1 MQQPPNCLNRQT
13 EARYKM
19 SRETAAKIQ
28 DFARKNEKTLGYEN
42 ALKIAREFY
51 EKKEK
56 ESKRKKEKEGKGG
69 DSPPLFHAVGMKP
82 EINLGLASK
91 IDSFYSEST
100 QKGIR
105 SQSQIIL
112 NAIKNFD
119 SVTTLELEESTG
131 IKHTNIL
138 KIVNTLYKEN
148 KIELAGRK
156 LNRQS
161 GKLNVAYKVKGN

>member
-1 MQQPPNCLNRQT
+1 M
-13 EARYKM
+13 RYKM
-19 SRETAAKIQ
+19 SRETTAKIQ

-42 ALKIAREFY
+42 ALKIAKDFY

-56 ESKRKKEKEGKGG
+56 EKKKGKEKEIKGG
-69 DSPPLFHAVGMKP
+69 EAPTLFHTVEMKP

-91 IDSFYSEST
+91 IESLFSEST

-105 SQSQIIL
+105 SQKQIIL
-112 NAIKNFD
+112 NCIKSFD
-119 SVTTLELEESTG
+119 SVTTLEIMESTG

-148 KIELAGRK
+148 IIELAGRK

-161 GKLNVAYKVKGN
+161 QKLNVAYRLKGN

>member
-1 MQQPPNCLNRQT
+1 
-13 EARYKM
+13 M
-19 SRETAAKIQ
+19 SRKITAKIQ
-28 DFARKNEKTLGYEN
+28 DFARKNEKTLGYEK

-51 EKKEK
+51 EKK
-56 ESKRKKEKEGKGG
+56 KKEKEIKGG
-69 DSPPLFHAVGMKP
+69 DAPPLFHP

-91 IDSFYSEST
+91 LDSFYSEST

-119 SVTTLELEESTG
+119 AVTTLELEESTG

-161 GKLNVAYKVKGN
+161 QKLNVAYRVKGN

>member
-1 MQQPPNCLNRQT
+1 
-13 EARYKM
+13 M
-19 SRETAAKIQ
+19 SRETTAKIQ

-42 ALKIAREFY
+42 ALKIAKDFY

-56 ESKRKKEKEGKGG
+56 KKGKEIKGG
-69 DSPPLFHAVGMKP
+69 EAPPLFHTVEMKP

-91 IDSFYSEST
+91 IESLFSEST

-105 SQSQIIL
+105 SQKQIIL
-112 NAIKNFD
+112 NCIKSFD
-119 SVTTLELEESTG
+119 SVTTLEIMESTG

-148 KIELAGRK
+148 IIELAGRK

-161 GKLNVAYKVKGN
+161 QKLNVAYRLKGN

>member
-1 MQQPPNCLNRQT
+1 
-13 EARYKM
+13 M
-19 SRETAAKIQ
+19 SRETTAKIQ

-42 ALKIAREFY
+42 ALKIAKDFY

-56 ESKRKKEKEGKGG
+56 KKGKEKEIKGG
-69 DSPPLFHAVGMKP
+69 EALPLFHTVEMKP

-119 SVTTLELEESTG
+119 AVTTLELEESTG

-161 GKLNVAYKVKGN
+161 QKLNVAYRVKGN